1 MYLIT
6 FRAWCDIHLAKKTFE
21 KRSSSSTIKSIR
33 VDKKSFEKDI
43 KEFNFSEDDK
53 TLGYL
58 VDPVFKAG
66 DIIE

>member
-1 MYLIT
+1 M
-6 FRAWCDIHLAKKTFE
+6 
-21 KRSSSSTIKSIR
+21 R